1 MEFVIDLAL
10 IVYSKDSFSDDLGAL
25 FVEGIEI
32 HGSNSRSDFRGHGI
46 AHVTNEIFDVEN

>member
-1 MEFVIDLAL
+1 VKVYLAL

-32 HGSNSRSDFRGHGI
+32 HGSNSRSNWMLGKMDLCI
-46 AHVTNEIFDVEN
+46 DIDT